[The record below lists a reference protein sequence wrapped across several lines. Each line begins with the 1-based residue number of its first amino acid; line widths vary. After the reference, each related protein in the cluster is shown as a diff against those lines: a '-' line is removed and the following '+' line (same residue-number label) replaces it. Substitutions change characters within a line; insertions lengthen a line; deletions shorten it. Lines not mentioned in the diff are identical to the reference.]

1 MKPGS
6 RGALG
11 AGAVCLCK
19 VAEIRFPREHLL
31 SALRT
36 SGAGRVSSPCHPAP
50 ARGRRATSFKSLPCV
65 EPGIHPSRRLHCN
78 PGRGCGHAARQGQ
91 LLHIWGQV
99 LNAAGPCAS
108 LRLGVITGTS
118 PYADGNSLSAPITRQ
133 RERVFQQT
141 HRLPWPRSEMPLKRQ
156 HRCPGSA
163 GLLQPNRRKP
173 RALLR
178 PLQPEERARYADY
191 QMLAVGRGA

>member
-1 MKPGS
+1 M
-6 RGALG
+6 
-11 AGAVCLCK
+11 CLRK
-19 VAEIRFPREHLL
+19 VAEIRFLREHLL

-50 ARGRRATSFKSLPCV
+50 ARGCRATSYESLLCVGARDSSLPTPALQSRQRLWARSEA
-65 EPGIHPSRRLHCN
+65 EPAPAHLGASSRTPR
-78 PGRGCGHAARQGQ
+78 
-91 LLHIWGQV
+91 
-99 LNAAGPCAS
+99 GPCAS
-108 LRLGVITGTS
+108 LRLGVIAGTS
-118 PYADGNSLSAPITRQ
+118 PYTGGNSLSALIIRQ
-133 RERVFQQT
+133 CECVFQQT

-163 GLLQPNRRKP
+163 GLLQPNRRKL

-178 PLQPEERARYADY
+178 PPQPEERARYADY